1 MWAFTDIL
9 KIVQGD
15 TMSKTSRRE
24 RTKGSL
30 DRLEKIRKDRKL
42 IRCLKA
48 DEMFCDLQNEL
59 HYITQFEY

>member
-1 MWAFTDIL
+1 
-9 KIVQGD
+9 
-15 TMSKTSRRE
+15 MSKTSRRE

-59 HYITQFEY
+59 DYITQFEY